1 MHDGAGGPLK
11 LIFESEVPD
20 ELFLLGDAV
29 NQARQFPA
37 HLPRL
42 DVFEA
47 CDFHGLGVCSLF
59 LVLCSWFLFSCG
71 VQGGERR
78 GGKFLVPGS

>member
-1 MHDGAGGPLK
+1 MV
-11 LIFESEVPD
+11 FESEVPD

-29 NQARQFPA
+29 NQTRQFPA

-47 CDFHGLGVCSLF
+47 LDFHGFFAFGSLF
-59 LVLCSWFLFSCG
+59 VVLGSSFFVLGFFCNHY
-71 VQGGERR
+71 GGGREG
-78 GGKFLVPGS
+78 GGKL